1 MGRAP
6 PNEVRS
12 IAMLLLPLLIATHEH
27 PVQVI
32 DMIEARGGAGP
43 GARRRRPQTYLRA
56 LAADEQSEGVGELS
70 VHGYTRNLYGIP

>member
-32 DMIEARGGAGP
+32 DMLKSIYAVTEE
-43 GARRRRPQTYLRA
+43 LWVH
-56 LAADEQSEGVGELS
+56 VGLCGHPFS
-70 VHGYTRNLYGIP
+70 

>member
-6 PNEVRS
+6 PNEVLS
-12 IAMLLLPLLIATHEH
+12 IAMLLLPLLTHEH
-27 PVQVI
+27 LIQVI

-56 LAADEQSEGVGELS
+56 LAADEQGEGVGELS
-70 VHGYTRNLYGIP
+70 AHGYTSNLYGIP